1 MAPRIVYWSL
11 GTPELYAMLHG
22 LCPAELELVTLRS
35 GSEEERLS
43 AVGTADGVIVAATPL
58 AELHVAAAP
67 RLRLVQ
73 HQGVG
78 WQDTVAWQ
86 ALGPRGIALATTP
99 QGTTGPVAEMAVLMA
114 LAALRRLPFADA
126 ELRRGAWH
134 VNALR
139 PVSRSLAGRVVGY
152 LGFGRIGQATASR
165 FAAFGT
171 TGLYFD
177 PAASV
182 AEEDERRLGVRRA
195 ASLDELLQEAEI
207 LSLHLPVTSGTRNI
221 LDAAAIAR
229 MRPGAVLVN
238 TARGG
243 LVDEEALAG
252 ALRSGHLLAAALDVF
267 DQEPP
272 PRDHPLLSLPN
283 VVLTPHV
290 SAGTRDAFEEKLS
303 AAFGNVAAFFAG
315 RPIENAVAL
324 PGQQAAAPNPSAD
337 A

>member
-1 MAPRIVYWSL
+1 MPMPKIAYWSL
-11 GTPELYAMLHG
+11 GTAELYAMLQR
-22 LCPAELELVTLRS
+22 LCPAEIALLTLAH
-35 GSEEERLS
+35 GDEAERIAIAAEAD
-43 AVGTADGVIVAATPL
+43 AVVVAATPFT
-58 AELHVAAAP
+58 AAHLGAAR

-86 ALGPRGIALATTP
+86 GLATRGIPLATTP
-99 QGTTGPVAEMAVLMA
+99 EGTTGPVAEMAVLLA

-152 LGFGRIGQATASR
+152 VGFGRIGQAAAAR

-171 TGLYFD
+171 TGIWFD
-177 PAASV
+177 PQAA
-182 AEEDERRLGVRRA
+182 AGLDQPGLRRA
-195 ASLDELLQEAEI
+195 ETLDALLEAADI
-207 LSLHLPVTSGTRNI
+207 VSLHLPATPATRHMI
-221 LDAAAIAR
+221 GAAALAR
-229 MRPGAVLVN
+229 MKRGAVLIN

-243 LVDEEALAG
+243 LVDEAALAA

-267 DQEPP
+267 EQEPP
-272 PRDHPLLSLPN
+272 PADHPLLGLPN
-283 VVLTPHV
+283 IVLTPHI

-303 AAFGNVAAFFAG
+303 AALGNVASFFAG
-315 RPIENAVAL
+315 RELRNAVKLA
-324 PGQQAAAPNPSAD
+324 G
-337 A
+337 